1 MKVLLTGAAGGVA
14 RMTRPMLRELYPDL
28 VLSDVKRPDDLR
40 NDETFAP
47 ADLTDMQAVEAIT
60 RGIDGVIH
68 LGGVSVERPWDEILP
83 ANIMGCH
90 NLFEAARRN
99 GVKRV
104 IFASS
109 NHAIGFYPRTRRI
122 DTDLAVRPDGYYGV
136 SKAFGEAIGA
146 LYAYKHGMG
155 VTSLRIGNVDTKPV
169 DLRRLSIWIHPEDLV
184 QLFMIGLE
192 HPEIRCEIFYGAS
205 NNVRS
210 YWDNRRAYEL
220 GYEPAHV
227 AEDHRD
233 EALAA
238 QAKLPRDPVGDWF
251 QGGSFCADGYTN
263 KEDLPRI

>member
-1 MKVLLTGAAGGVA
+1 MKILLTGAAGGVA

-28 VLSDVKRPDDLR
+28 VLSDVRRPDDLR

-47 ADLTDMQAVEAIT
+47 ADLTDLAAVEAIT
-60 RGIDGVIH
+60 RGVDGVIH

-83 ANIMGCH
+83 ANIVGCH

-109 NHAIGFYPRTRRI
+109 NHAIGFYPRARRI
-122 DTDLAVRPDGYYGV
+122 GTDNAVRPDGYYGV

-146 LYAYKHGMG
+146 LYAYKHGMR
-155 VTSLRIGNVDTKPV
+155 VTSLRIGNVDYQPV

-192 HPEIRCEIFYGAS
+192 HPEVRCEIFYGAS

-210 YWDNRRAYEL
+210 YWDNRRAFEL
-220 GYEPAHV
+220 GYDPAHV
-227 AEDHRD
+227 AEHHRD
-233 EALAA
+233 AALAA
-238 QAKLPRDPVGDWF
+238 QAKLAADPVADWF
-251 QGGSFCADGYTN
+251 QGGSFCADGYDN
-263 KEDLPRI
+263 KDELPRT

>member
-1 MKVLLTGAAGGVA
+1 MKVLMTGAAGGVA

-28 VLSDVKRPDDLR
+28 LLSDVKRPDDLR

-47 ADLTDMQAVEAIT
+47 ADLTDMAAVEAIT
-60 RGIDGVIH
+60 KGVDGVIH

-83 ANIMGCH
+83 ANIIGCH

-122 DTDLAVRPDGYYGV
+122 DTDKAVRPDGYYGV

-146 LYAYKHGMG
+146 LYAYKHGLR
-155 VTSLRIGNVDTKPV
+155 VTSLRIGNVDYKPV
-169 DLRRLSIWIHPEDLV
+169 DLRRLSIWLHPEDLV
-184 QLFMIGLE
+184 QLFVIGLE
-192 HPEIRCEIFYGAS
+192 HPDVRCEIFYGVS
-205 NNVRS
+205 NNARS
-210 YWDNRRAYEL
+210 FWDNRRAHEL

-233 EALAA
+233 AAMAA
-238 QAKLPRDPVGDWF
+238 QAKLPPDPVGDWF
-251 QGGSFCADGYTN
+251 QGGTFCADGYDS
-263 KEDLPRI
+263 KDELPRV

>member
-1 MKVLLTGAAGGVA
+1 MKVLMTGAAGGVA

-40 NDETFAP
+40 NDETFLP
-47 ADLTDMQAVEAIT
+47 ADLTDMAAVEAIT
-60 RGIDGVIH
+60 KGVDGVIH
-68 LGGVSVERPWDEILP
+68 LGGVSIERPWDEILP
-83 ANIMGCH
+83 ANIIGCH

-146 LYAYKHGMG
+146 LYAYKHGLR
-155 VTSLRIGNVDTKPV
+155 VTSLRIGNVDYKPV
-169 DLRRLSIWIHPEDLV
+169 DQRRLSIWLHPEDLV
-184 QLFMIGLE
+184 QLFVIGLE
-192 HPEIRCEIFYGAS
+192 HPEVRCEIFYGAS
-205 NNVRS
+205 NNARGF
-210 YWDNRRAYEL
+210 WDNRRAYEL
-220 GYEPAHV
+220 GYDPAHV

-233 EALAA
+233 SALAA
-238 QAKLPRDPVGDWF
+238 QAKLPPDTISDWF
-251 QGGSFCADGYTN
+251 QGGTFCADGYTN
-263 KEDLPRI
+263 KDGLPRV